1 MKVADSIIE
10 AITPQPWEYFVRQHV
25 MIFHNS
31 TNPTEKR
38 RKPLPMK
45 VFGNLS
51 NPKKMF
57 ETPTQ
62 LSDELKKNLRM
73 IKVNEH

>member
-1 MKVADSIIE
+1 
-10 AITPQPWEYFVRQHV
+10 
-25 MIFHNS
+25 
-31 TNPTEKR
+31 
-38 RKPLPMK
+38 MK